1 MPANALIK
9 RLASV
14 YLGEKI
20 RHPKLREVT
29 LAQWLLESGRGTS
42 DLAVQ
47 HYNFGGLKWRPEMAG
62 YATKIKYKAHDGEDF
77 YCKFA
82 TIESFVNGYWRF
94 LERAPYSGWE
104 DQAASAEKF
113 IRFIGPIYTP
123 SANYADRV
131 LALVPEAAALL
142 DYAANPPAPKTAKA
156 KTKKSKAAK
165 PKLAAAT
172 ATGALGTIV
181 IDPGHGGTTTVGG
194 SSPNNAISVSG
205 VKEKKLT
212 LDFCTILRDEIVSQA
227 ASASQTVNVVLTRTT
242 DVNVAIKARARVA
255 FNNRAKLFLCIHFN
269 GGVPAARGVE
279 TYFRDAS
286 NGNSNLNDDI
296 DFATKVQTSL
306 FTSLKAL
313 DPGAKDRHVKPD
325 TDSGPGSLGVLRDSD
340 LTAPGTNLACRS
352 AYVELEFITNN
363 AVEALLISGPNALA
377 NRKKV
382 MADLART
389 IRAYMATF

>member
-1 MPANALIK
+1 MAANALIK

-14 YLGEKI
+14 YRGEKI
-20 RHPKLREVT
+20 RHPRLRDVT

-42 DLAVQ
+42 ALAVQ

-62 YATKIKYKAHDGEDF
+62 YATKIKYKAADGTGF

-82 TIESFVNGYWRF
+82 TLESFVNGYWRF

-104 DQAASAEKF
+104 DNAASAEKF
-113 IRFIGPIYTP
+113 IRFIGPIYAP
-123 SANYADRV
+123 SPNYADRV

-142 DYAANPPAPKTAKA
+142 EEAAHPPAPPAAKA
-156 KTKKSKAAK
+156 RAKKSKAGK
-165 PKLAAAT
+165 PKFAAAS
-172 ATGALGTIV
+172 AAALGTIV
-181 IDPGHGGTTTVGG
+181 IDPGHGGTATVGG

-212 LDFCTILRDEIVSQA
+212 LDFCTILRDEIMSQA

-242 DVNVAIKARARVA
+242 DVNVGIKARARVA
-255 FNNRAKLFLCIHFN
+255 FSNRAKLFLCIHFN

-313 DPGAKDRHVKPD
+313 DPGAKDRHVKSD
-325 TDSGPGSLGVLRDSD
+325 TESGPGSLGVLRDDD
-340 LTAPGTNLACRS
+340 LTAPGTSPPCRS

-363 AVEALLISGPNALA
+363 AVETLLISGPNALA
-377 NRKKV
+377 NRKRV
-382 MADLART
+382 MGDLAKMIRT
-389 IRAYMATF
+389 YMTTF